1 MPNSLENQDAWLAP
15 LTDVAGVVGSFV
27 VGADGRLVAEALPPS
42 FDDADWSTIAA
53 HVHRLQDALCSLGP
67 PLDVCVLD
75 YDEQKLVL
83 RPTPAGLVCVIAQP
97 DVNLPALQMAAHV
110 AARRMRATATLG
122 RAPSPSES

>member
-1 MPNSLENQDAWLAP
+1 MPSPSFPAPQDDWLDP

-27 VGADGRLVAEALPPS
+27 VGADGRLVAESLPPS

-53 HVHRLQDALCSLGP
+53 HVHRLQDALSSLGP

-83 RPTPAGLVCVIAQP
+83 RPTAAGLVCVIADP
-97 DVNLPALQMAAHV
+97 DVNLPALQMAAQV
-110 AARRMRATATLG
+110 AARRMLTA
-122 RAPSPSES
+122 ASSA